1 MDLGVEFHEPP
12 MVNRGNQKKKKKRKK
27 KKEMMQFLGEA
38 DDPETESGSTGASEL
53 VGIHG

>member
-12 MVNRGNQKKKKKRKK
+12 MVNRGNQKKKKKRK